1 MSTATAPA
9 PTSAGEAMALVHA
22 GLAFLAR
29 ADATAM
35 STEERARCL
44 REMEQA
50 DAVATAA
57 RTAVLGAFA
66 AGQDYAEDGD
76 YSACSWL
83 IYRTQVTKGTAVDH
97 TGWVK
102 RGAGHPLVLA
112 ALAARGVSRSFAR
125 EICWWTDKL
134 PQESRQA
141 ADEILLGAAA
151 SGLGLADL
159 AGLAGEMYER
169 SRQDK
174 PDDEGPDGEA
184 GDGPATGPD
193 DRAVKVSTTL
203 GGAGVI
209 RGALTPECAEF
220 VTTVLDA
227 LSAPAGAD
235 DDRSHEQRYHDA
247 LQESMRRLVG
257 AGLVPER
264 GGAPVH
270 VWAYISLG

>member
-1 MSTATAPA
+1 MSK
-9 PTSAGEAMALVHA
+9 S
-22 GLAFLAR
+22 
-29 ADATAM
+29 
-35 STEERARCL
+35 
-44 REMEQA
+44 
-50 DAVATAA
+50 
-57 RTAVLGAFA
+57 
-66 AGQDYAEDGD
+66 Y
-76 YSACSWL
+76 
-83 IYRTQVTKGTAVDH
+83 
-97 TGWVK
+97 
-102 RGAGHPLVLA
+102 
-112 ALAARGVSRSFAR
+112 AR

-134 PQESRQA
+134 PEESRQA

-169 SRQDK
+169 SRQDT
-174 PDDEGPDGEA
+174 PDDDGPDGD
-184 GDGPATGPD
+184 GDGDDGKPGTALD

-235 DDRSHEQRYHDA
+235 DDRTHEQRYHDA
-247 LQESMRRLVG
+247 LQEAMERLVA
-257 AGLVPER
+257 AGLVPES

-270 VWAYISLG
+270 VWAYISLADLMVMEGSSALLEEWTGQLRARWAGHRASGRPGGRASGAVAGRRRGPGGRV